1 MFRKYIHV
9 VWAMILLIIMMV
21 GITTAASNRGDN
33 LKPTL
38 AAKLFDD
45 KDYKITFNCETMCK
59 KHSYNHACNLKG
71 LLVTHK
77 AEKKIFCPNFC
88 RFNDDSGTCKHK
100 KKTKL
105 RKMLD
110 WDNLDEDKRNVIAKK
125 FINLD

>member
-38 AAKLFDD
+38 AELFDD